1 VKKCKNYYLGANGI
15 ILRGAV
21 KKICDYL
28 FWKDYSGS
36 AALELFCFYKDEVL
50 IEGLQCGVGETG
62 GAIED
67 CAAYEY

>member
-1 VKKCKNYYLGANGI
+1 MKKCKNYLGANGV
-15 ILRGAV
+15 ILLGAV
-21 KKICDYL
+21 KIL
-28 FWKDYSGS
+28 RRTFLEDYSGS

-67 CAAYEY
+67 CAAYED